1 VERLQQTK
9 KLTEE
14 RPEVPLD
21 EKTRKLTEESGVSVV
36 TRRKLEEEA
45 AQWST
50 PRVVMV
56 NTTRQT
62 CLIGEHNMI
71 GPRL

>member
-36 TRRKLEEEA
+36 TRRTGGG
-45 AQWST
+45 SCS
-50 PRVVMV
+50 MV
-56 NTTRQT
+56 NTARRDGQHYKAN
-62 CLIGEHNMI
+62 LLDRRAQYDR
-71 GPRL
+71 P